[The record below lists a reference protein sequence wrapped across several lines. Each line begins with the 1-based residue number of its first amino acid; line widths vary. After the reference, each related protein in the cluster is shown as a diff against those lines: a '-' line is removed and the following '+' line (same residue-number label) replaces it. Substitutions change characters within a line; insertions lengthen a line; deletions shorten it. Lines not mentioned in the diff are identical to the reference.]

1 MKLSPIPN
9 VATRLQLLA
18 AAVAV
23 WLIAVVALIGTRGPS
38 LALNLGDTDDAL
50 RLTMVRDLA
59 DGRGWFDQKLT
70 RLQPPMGLY
79 MHWSRLVDGGEA
91 LVLKLFGLVL
101 APAQAEFA
109 MRMTWPL
116 LWILPVVVAV
126 LLIARRLGDG
136 RAVFMGAVAAVLSFR
151 ASGEFLPGRIDHHN
165 VQITCCMIALA
176 AVTQPP
182 TLAWAV
188 VCGLASAL
196 GLAVGLEAIVFHALI
211 GAAVALSWAFGRTS
225 GRGLAAYGA
234 ALAGGIGGLYL
245 IQTPPDRWTLTACD
259 ALALNLVAAIAVA
272 GAGVLTLGLTANQ
285 AGPRLRLALLAGVG
299 AAAAGVYIGLDPVCL
314 HGPLAR
320 VDPVL
325 QVAWLGQIREMQPW
339 PRLLAKEPATAVSL
353 AVPVVIGLVS
363 LGWLAWRRRK
373 APSVA
378 LTMVGGGLL
387 VATVMGLMA
396 TRSTQYAIWF
406 SAPLAGAALA
416 DFAGVCLG
424 GAMLP
429 AVALAIAL
437 SLAPIGLVTLIPSG
451 AAGAAKTDAAP
462 FTVPAG
468 ANPCIAA
475 SALRPLAR
483 LPKGLVL
490 AEIDEGPYILAETP
504 HAVLQAPY
512 HRMGW
517 GIRQAR
523 AALGGPADGGDAV
536 LRGLGVSYV
545 VDCPTHRGHSDR
557 TGLPAGSLQARLDAS
572 RPPAWLRPLSS
583 PADPLQVYA
592 LR

>member
-1 MKLSPIPN
+1 MKLSSIPN
-9 VATRLQLLA
+9 VATRLQVLA
-18 AAVAV
+18 AAFAV
-23 WLIAVVALIGTRGPS
+23 WLIAVVVLVATRGPS

-50 RLTMVRDLA
+50 RLTMVRELA

-91 LVLKLFGLVL
+91 LVLKLFGLAL

-126 LLIARRLGDG
+126 LLLARRLGDG
-136 RAVFMGAVAAVLSFR
+136 RAVFMGAVAAILSVR

-176 AVTQPP
+176 AATQAPSVG
-182 TLAWAV
+182 WAIAG
-188 VCGLASAL
+188 GLACAL

-225 GRGLAAYGA
+225 GRSLAAYGA
-234 ALAGGIGGLYL
+234 ALAGGIVGLHL

-259 ALALNLVAAIAVA
+259 ALGVNLVAAIAVA
-272 GAGVLTLGLTANQ
+272 GAGVLTLGLAANR
-285 AGPRLRLALLAGVG
+285 AGPRLRVALLAAIG
-299 AAAAGVYIGLDPVCL
+299 AAGAGVYLGLDPACL

-325 QVAWLGQIREMQPW
+325 QAAWLGQIRELQPW
-339 PRLLAKEPATAVSL
+339 PRLLAKDPAAAVNL
-353 AVPVVIGLVS
+353 AVPVVVGLIS
-363 LGWLAWRRRK
+363 LGWLAWRRRGT
-373 APSVA
+373 PSVA
-378 LTMVGGGLL
+378 LALVGGGLL

-416 DFAGVCLG
+416 DFAGACLG

-429 AVALAIAL
+429 AVALAVAL
-437 SLAPIGLVTLIPSG
+437 SLAPIGLISLIPSG
-451 AAGAAKTDAAP
+451 SGSQVDAAP
-462 FTVPAG
+462 LMGSAG

-523 AALGGPADGGDAV
+523 AAYAAPADNGDDR
-536 LRGLGVSYV
+536 LRGLGVTYV
-545 VDCPTHRGHSDR
+545 VDCPAHSGHSDR
-557 TGLPAGSLQARLDAS
+557 TGLAVGSLQARLDAA
-572 RPPAWLRPLSS
+572 RPPTWLRSLSK
-583 PADPLQVYA
+583 PADPLQIYA